1 MFILAARHAVADYD
15 KWKAV
20 YDTMPPTKMGAKF
33 SRVNV
38 SVDDPNLVTVVAGYD
53 SLETLKEMMGDHR
66 LKEAMQEAGVI
77 GEPRFEIYEEVEAIQ
92 A

>member
-1 MFILAARHAVADYD
+1 MFVLAINHAVADYA

-20 YDTMPPTKMGAKF
+20 YDGMPPTKMGAKF
-33 SRVNV
+33 ARVNV

-53 SLETLKEMMGDHR
+53 SLDELNAMMGDDR
-66 LKEAMQEAGVI
+66 LKGAMEEAGVI
-77 GEPRFEIYEEVEAIQ
+77 GEPRIEIYEEVEAIQ